1 MSIWAWVAIG
11 ILLAIN
17 IAAFVSFGL
26 DKRRALRERE
36 RLPEWHLLTMAFF
49 GGAAG
54 AVLGQQIF
62 RHKTRKQPF
71 RTILIGAVV
80 VNIIAAALVLS
91 PEVREY
97 VAGLVR

>member
-1 MSIWAWVAIG
+1 MAVWMWIAIG
-11 ILLAIN
+11 LLIALN

-26 DKRRALRERE
+26 DKQRALRERE
-36 RLPEWHLLTMAFF
+36 RLPEWHLLTMAFL

-80 VNIIAAALVLS
+80 LNIIAAALVLS
-91 PEVREY
+91 PEVRDY
-97 VAGLVR
+97 VIGLF

>member
-1 MSIWAWVAIG
+1 MAVWMWIAIG
-11 ILLAIN
+11 LLIALN
-17 IAAFVSFGL
+17 IAAFVSFGI
-26 DKRRALRERE
+26 DKQRALQERQ
-36 RLPEWHLLTMAFF
+36 RLPEWHLLTMAFL

-80 VNIIAAALVLS
+80 LNIIAAALVLS
-91 PEVREY
+91 PEVRDY
-97 VAGLVR
+97 VIGLF

>member
-1 MSIWAWVAIG
+1 
-11 ILLAIN
+11 
-17 IAAFVSFGL
+17 
-26 DKRRALRERE
+26 
-36 RLPEWHLLTMAFF
+36 MAFL

-71 RTILIGAVV
+71 RTILIGAVL
-80 VNIIAAALVLS
+80 VNIAAAALVLS

-97 VAGLVR
+97 VIGLF

>member
-1 MSIWAWVAIG
+1 MAVWVWIAIG
-11 ILLAIN
+11 ILIALN
-17 IAAFVSFGL
+17 VAAFVSFGL
-26 DKRRALRERE
+26 DKQRALRERE
-36 RLPEWHLLTMAFF
+36 RLPEWHLLTMAFL

-80 VNIIAAALVLS
+80 LNIVVAAFVLS
-91 PEVREY
+91 PELREY
-97 VAGLVR
+97 VMGLVR

>member
-1 MSIWAWVAIG
+1 MAVWMWISIG

-26 DKRRALRERE
+26 DKQRALRERE
-36 RLPEWHLLTMAFF
+36 RLPEWHLLMMAFL

-54 AVLGQQIF
+54 AVLGQQVF

-71 RTILIGAVV
+71 RAILIGAVV
-80 VNIIAAALVLS
+80 VNLIAAALVLS
-91 PEVREY
+91 PEVRDY
-97 VAGLVR
+97 VTGLVR